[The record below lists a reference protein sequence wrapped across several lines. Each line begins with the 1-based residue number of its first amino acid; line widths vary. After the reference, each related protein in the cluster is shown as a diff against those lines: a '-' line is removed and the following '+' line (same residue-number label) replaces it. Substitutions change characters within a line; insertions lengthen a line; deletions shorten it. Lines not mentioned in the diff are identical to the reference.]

1 VITLN
6 TKCEVKFC
14 QEKKAWR
21 LYNSNGESV
30 DGASYQT
37 KDEAVNAGRCHCEE
51 TGDELAI
58 YNKNG
63 ELTSRRKINS
73 RTGE

>member
-1 VITLN
+1 MN

-14 QEKKAWR
+14 KEKKAWR
-21 LYNSNGESV
+21 LYNNNGECV
-30 DGASYQT
+30 DGMSYDT
-37 KDEAVNAGRCHCEE
+37 KDEAVSAGRAYCEE

-63 ELTSRRKINS
+63 ELTSKRKVANRI
-73 RTGE
+73 GE

>member
-1 VITLN
+1 MITLN

-14 QEKKAWR
+14 KEKKAWR
-21 LYNSNGESV
+21 IYNSNGECV

-37 KDEAVNAGRCHCEE
+37 KEDAVNAGRQYCEE

-63 ELTSRRKINS
+63 ELTSRRKIC
-73 RTGE
+73 

>member
-1 VITLN
+1 MN

-14 QEKKAWR
+14 NEKKAWR
-21 LYNSNGESV
+21 LYNGAGECV

-37 KDEAVNAGRCHCEE
+37 KDEAVNAGRNHCEE

-63 ELTSRRKINS
+63 ELTSRRKINN
-73 RTGE
+73 RVGE